1 MLALGRIAMLFAIA
15 AAGTA
20 GCDAGKTKL
29 IGSDSPAASCDE
41 APAAPPA
48 GVDPFYDKYLD
59 ARGLPVLSTADVS
72 DTALRTACVIVAN
85 MLSLRQD
92 LRDAMVRLDMRV
104 VVMGRNQVTT
114 DIPEYANLYK
124 TNPGPD
130 WDTFRGIGATL
141 GTPVTSAGEET
152 VMCDQGGPY
161 GGVNVL
167 VHMLGTS
174 VYLGVAD
181 VDPTFEDRLQGAD
194 TAARAAGLWE
204 NTYVRGSDPRQNLIE
219 YYAEGVEDWFETGPE
234 SSPPDGTFNEIN
246 TRAELM
252 AYDPML
258 YAIVAGTMRND
269 AWRPTCP
276 ATP

>member
-1 MLALGRIAMLFAIA
+1 MLFAVA
-15 AAGTA
+15 ATAGMA

-29 IGSDSPAASCDE
+29 IGNDNPAASCDE
-41 APAAPPA
+41 LPAAPPA
-48 GVDPFYDKYLD
+48 GIDPFYEKYLD

-92 LRDAMVRLDMRV
+92 LRDAMAELDMRV
-104 VVMGRNQVTT
+104 VVIGRDQVTT
-114 DIPEYANLYK
+114 NIPEYANLYQ

-130 WDTFRGIGATL
+130 WNSFRGVGATVV
-141 GTPVTSAGEET
+141 TPVTSAGEENL
-152 VMCDQGGPY
+152 MCDRGDTY

-167 VHMLGTS
+167 VQVFGTS
-174 VYLGVAD
+174 IYLAVRE
-181 VDPTFEDRLQGAD
+181 VDPTFEDRLRAAD

-204 NTYVRGSDPRQNLIE
+204 NTYVRGADPRQNLIE

-234 SSPPDGTFNEIN
+234 SSPPDGVFNEIN

-258 YAIVAGTMRND
+258 YAIVAQTMRND

-276 ATP
+276 